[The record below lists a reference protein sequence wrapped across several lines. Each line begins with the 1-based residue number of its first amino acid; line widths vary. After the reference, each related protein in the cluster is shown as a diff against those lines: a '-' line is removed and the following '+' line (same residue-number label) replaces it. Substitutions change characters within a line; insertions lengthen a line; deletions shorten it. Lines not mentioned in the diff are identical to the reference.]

1 MIKLNDGIKIK
12 GEWLF
17 WLEDKLIYKGE
28 NLVTQ
33 TGLNYQAGL
42 FVGEVPADVPIH
54 LAMGTGT
61 NKALNTDTKLQMEGF
76 RKAISS
82 KTRQDNQVRVRTFL
96 LAVEGNNDAWTEF
109 GLFFSGTDM
118 LDSGQLFNRIVNP
131 AGIRKFQNQTLTV
144 EVRVSFV
151 AG

>member
-1 MIKLNDGIKIK
+1 MQDGIKVK

-54 LAMGTGT
+54 LAMGTGA
-61 NKALNTDTKLQMEGF
+61 NKALITDTKLQAEGF

-96 LAVEGNNDAWTEF
+96 LAIEANGEWTEF

-118 LDSGQLFNRIVNP
+118 PDSGQLFNRIVNP
-131 AGIRKFQNQTLTV
+131 VGIRKFQNQTLTV

>member
-82 KTRQDNQVRVRTFL
+82 KTRQDNQARVRTFL
-96 LAVEGNNDAWTEF
+96 LAVEANGEWTEF

-118 LDSGQLFNRIVNP
+118 PDSGQLFNRIVNP

>member
-1 MIKLNDGIKIK
+1 MQDGIKVK

-17 WLEDKLIYKGE
+17 WLDGKLVYQGE

-33 TGLNYQAGL
+33 SGLNYQAGL

-61 NKALNTDTKLQMEGF
+61 NKALLTDTKLQTEGF

-96 LAVEGNNDAWTEF
+96 LAVEGNGEWTEF

-118 LDSGQLFNRIVNP
+118 PDSGQLFNRIVNP

>member
-1 MIKLNDGIKIK
+1 LNDGIKIK

-17 WLEDKLIYKGE
+17 WLDNKLVYQDH

-33 TGLNYQAGL
+33 SGLNYQAGL

-96 LAVEGNNDAWTEF
+96 LAIEANGEWTEF

-144 EVRVSFV
+144 EVRVSYV

>member
-1 MIKLNDGIKIK
+1 MQDGIKVK

-17 WLEDKLIYKGE
+17 WLDGKLVYQGE

-33 TGLNYQAGL
+33 SGLNYQAGL

-61 NKALNTDTKLQMEGF
+61 NKALLTDTKLQTEGF

-82 KTRQDNQVRVRTFL
+82 KTQQDNQVRVRTFL
-96 LAVEGNNDAWTEF
+96 LAIEANGEWTEF

-118 LDSGQLFNRIVNP
+118 PDSGQLFDRIVQP

-144 EVRVSFV
+144 EVRVLFV

>member
-1 MIKLNDGIKIK
+1 MQDGIKVK

-17 WLEDKLIYKGE
+17 WLDGKLVYQGE

-33 TGLNYQAGL
+33 SGLNYQAGL

-61 NKALNTDTKLQMEGF
+61 NKALLTDTKLQTEGF

-82 KTRQDNQVRVRTFL
+82 KARQDNQVRVRTFL
-96 LAVEGNNDAWTEF
+96 LAIEANSEWTEF

-118 LDSGQLFNRIVNP
+118 PDSGQLFDRIVNP